1 MARFSQK
8 EKRKHYTDVAN
19 GTVPVKAN
27 SKFTAAEQQAY
38 ARGQRDARNESAAI
52 YAAKNSTPEERE
64 SHRLRKARERVAYL
78 EQQEKQKQK
87 KK

>member
-64 SHRLRKARERVAYL
+64 SHRLKKAREKYEYL
-78 EQQEKQKQK
+78 KQKSEK
-87 KK
+87 KKK

>member
-27 SKFTAAEQQAY
+27 SKFSPAEQQAY

-52 YAAKNSTPEERE
+52 YAVKNSTPEERE
-64 SHRLRKARERVAYL
+64 SHRLKKAREKYEYL
-78 EQQEKQKQK
+78 KQKAEK
-87 KK
+87 KKK